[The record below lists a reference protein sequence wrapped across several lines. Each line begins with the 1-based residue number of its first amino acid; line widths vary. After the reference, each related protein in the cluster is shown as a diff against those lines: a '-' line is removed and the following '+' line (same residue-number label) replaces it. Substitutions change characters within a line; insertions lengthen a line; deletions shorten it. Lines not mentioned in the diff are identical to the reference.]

1 MYVCLSVCLSVYGS
15 GRLSFLARTLD
26 IESIREKHQPFP
38 LSLPSKKG
46 LSHYNIVSL
55 INVSQYAKIARL
67 ATVEDGDK
75 TPASCME
82 LASDMEGVEEGDVN
96 LQAVQNAV
104 I

>member
-1 MYVCLSVCLSVYGS
+1 M
-15 GRLSFLARTLD
+15 
-26 IESIREKHQPFP
+26 
-38 LSLPSKKG
+38 
-46 LSHYNIVSL
+46 
-55 INVSQYAKIARL
+55 INALQYAKIARL

-82 LASDMEGVEEGDVN
+82 LASEMEGVEEGDVN